1 MSFFENSV
9 FFGVTISIVAYGV
22 GCVLKDKLKMDIF
35 NPVLILIVAVIAVL
49 ACAHIDYDVYYSGA
63 QYLSYLLTPATVCLA
78 VPLYEKIE
86 LVKDR
91 TGVTYAEAKAAL

>member
-35 NPVLILIVAVIAVL
+35 NPQYWHV
-49 ACAHIDYDVYYSGA
+49 HISIMMYIIPEHS
-63 QYLSYLLTPATVCLA
+63 
-78 VPLYEKIE
+78 I
-86 LVKDR
+86 
-91 TGVTYAEAKAAL
+91 

>member
-35 NPVLILIVAVIAVL
+35 NPVLISIVAVIAVL

-63 QYLSYLLTPATVCLA
+63 QYLSYLLTRMSCCA
-78 VPLYEKIE
+78 II
-86 LVKDR
+86 
-91 TGVTYAEAKAAL
+91 

>member
-35 NPVLILIVAVIAVL
+35 NPVLISIVAVIAVL
-49 ACAHIDYDVYYSGA
+49 AAAG
-63 QYLSYLLTPATVCLA
+63 
-78 VPLYEKIE
+78 
-86 LVKDR
+86 
-91 TGVTYAEAKAAL
+91 AALAISRKKK

>member
-35 NPVLILIVAVIAVL
+35 NPVLISIVACNRSIGM
-49 ACAHIDYDVYYSGA
+49 C
-63 QYLSYLLTPATVCLA
+63 
-78 VPLYEKIE
+78 
-86 LVKDR
+86 
-91 TGVTYAEAKAAL
+91 TY

>member
-35 NPVLILIVAVIAVL
+35 NPVLISIVAVIAVL
-49 ACAHIDYDVYYSGA
+49 ACAHIDYDKCTGCGKCKE
-63 QYLSYLLTPATVCLA
+63 VCPRHVIL
-78 VPLYEKIE
+78 
-86 LVKDR
+86 
-91 TGVTYAEAKAAL
+91 